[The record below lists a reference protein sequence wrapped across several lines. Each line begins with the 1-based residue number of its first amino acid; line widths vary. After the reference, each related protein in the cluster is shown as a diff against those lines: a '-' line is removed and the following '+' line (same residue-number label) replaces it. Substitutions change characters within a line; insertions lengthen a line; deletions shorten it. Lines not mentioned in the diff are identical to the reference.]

1 MTTWNIEA
9 DVVVAGSGGAG
20 LTAAILA
27 HDHGARVAVL
37 ERSDKIGGTTAVSG
51 GTVWIPLNHHMA
63 EAGAA
68 DTRDAALAYCR
79 ALARGEVAD
88 ELVETF
94 VDSGHRMVRYLEEH
108 AALRLRPTSLPDYLP
123 AIDGASRGGR
133 SIEAELFDTNELG
146 EWRDRLRP
154 SPTYSLPLTL
164 QETLFEYQAHIR
176 PQDLPADLIA
186 ERRARGLAGYG
197 NALVLALVP
206 LWVGDSAAYFIGKSV
221 GRRPLAPNISP
232 NKTVE
237 GSVANLIGCLI
248 AAFAIGHYFNLPWSV
263 PLAFGLSTGLFGQ
276 VGDLLQSK
284 LKRDAGVKD
293 SGSLLPGHGG
303 VLDRLDSLLYSAP
316 ISLGCA
322 TLLASSV
329 FHVKPL

>member
-1 MTTWNIEA
+1 MLTRI
-9 DVVVAGSGGAG
+9 
-20 LTAAILA
+20 LTAL
-27 HDHGARVAVL
+27 VA
-37 ERSDKIGGTTAVSG
+37 
-51 GTVWIPLNHHMA
+51 IPLA
-63 EAGAA
+63 LFVALTPLSWPLLVAFSAIVVIGALEVA
-68 DTRDAALAYCR
+68 RLLNSRGFFVLALAGCLIAVAAAAAPMPLR
-79 ALARGEVAD
+79 LALISGAWALGTIGLSCNLSARWLRSLLLGGWLGCGLLACYALHQ
-88 ELVETF
+88 LVP
-94 VDSGHRMVRYLEEH
+94 VDS
-108 AALRLRPTSLPDYLP
+108 P
-123 AIDGASRGGR
+123 
-133 SIEAELFDTNELG
+133 
-146 EWRDRLRP
+146 
-154 SPTYSLPLTL
+154 
-164 QETLFEYQAHIR
+164 
-176 PQDLPADLIA
+176 
-186 ERRARGLAGYG
+186 GYG